1 MKKDYTELTV
11 AEHYNMEKERLKVYH
26 VSVPTVYV
34 QRSEVFLLLLNAC
47 FTFCSFFS
55 PEKDLS

>member
-34 QRSEVFLLLLNAC
+34 QRREVYSLLNTC
-47 FTFCSFFS
+47 FTFCSFSS
-55 PEKDLS
+55 PEEGLS